1 MTTFTRTPDA
11 KTALIDVSRV
21 RKISKID
28 DNIYGGFLEYVVFHL
43 SQCSFSDGE
52 LWFDV
57 DVRTLNAR
65 TRSAFDFGLLLHH
78 VEIPILLVAW
88 RNEHHMFWKEN
99 YVLRSSDTLK
109 TFKSKCDY
117 DELSWSRNAF
127 WTRAGA

>member
-1 MTTFTRTPDA
+1 M
-11 KTALIDVSRV
+11 
-21 RKISKID
+21 
-28 DNIYGGFLEYVVFHL
+28 
-43 SQCSFSDGE
+43 
-52 LWFDV
+52 

-65 TRSAFDFGLLLHH
+65 TRSAFDFGLLLHD

-88 RNEHHMFWKEN
+88 RNEHHMFWKE
-99 YVLRSSDTLK
+99 YCVLRSSDTLK